1 MSNLNFPDDLLL
13 DAIGTVCA
21 ATGRSA
27 PQRVYEDIRDG
38 LMTKPIKL
46 GRSSRWPRH
55 EHQAIAAARIAGHSE
70 EQIRRLVD
78 DLHALRVQLRPLG
91 IEAA

>member
-1 MSNLNFPDDLLL
+1 MFHVSPPDALALEG
-13 DAIGTVCA
+13 ITEVCI

-27 PQRVYEDIRDG
+27 PQRVYEDVRDG

-55 EHQAIAAARIAGHSE
+55 EHQAIAAARIAGNDDD
-70 EQIRRLVD
+70 QIRKLVIELHTLRQRL
-78 DLHALRVQLRPLG
+78 LPLG
-91 IEAA
+91 VEAA